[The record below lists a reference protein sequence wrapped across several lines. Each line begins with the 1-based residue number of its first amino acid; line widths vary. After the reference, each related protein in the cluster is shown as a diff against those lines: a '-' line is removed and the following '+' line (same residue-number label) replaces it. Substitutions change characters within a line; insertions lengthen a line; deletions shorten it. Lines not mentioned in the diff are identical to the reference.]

1 MSDNNQNEI
10 KETWKDKALVALGAL
25 LVFIVFR
32 ILGRI
37 FGISA
42 IVGLFGGYYV
52 YEYIAKTKS
61 TSISILTGMVS
72 ALMITL
78 FVFNVLSIL
87 FK

>member
-10 KETWKDKALVALGAL
+10 KETWKDKVLFALGGL

-32 ILGRI
+32 TLGRI

-52 YEYIAKTKS
+52 YEYIVKTKS
-61 TSISILTGMVS
+61 AAISLLAGAVS
-72 ALMITL
+72 ALMIAL
-78 FVFNVLSIL
+78 FIFNIL
-87 FK
+87 LMLFE